1 MAQKEDEN
9 TEIRLGN
16 AVILYERLIPSLK
29 SEINFL
35 KNQILAKD
43 TFTFLRRQLSEAL
56 GKKSTLLLISQLV
69 LLQLML
75 MKVKYA
81 VIAKR
86 QILRKN
92 QTHKQML
99 TQMQVVI

>member
-9 TEIRLGN
+9 REIRLGN

-56 GKKSTLLLISQLV
+56 GKKVDTSAYLSASTI
-69 LLQLML
+69 
-75 MKVKYA
+75 A
-81 VIAKR
+81 VHADESEIRSDSK
-86 QILRKN
+86 KTN
-92 QTHKQML
+92 TKEKPN
-99 TQMQVVI
+99 T